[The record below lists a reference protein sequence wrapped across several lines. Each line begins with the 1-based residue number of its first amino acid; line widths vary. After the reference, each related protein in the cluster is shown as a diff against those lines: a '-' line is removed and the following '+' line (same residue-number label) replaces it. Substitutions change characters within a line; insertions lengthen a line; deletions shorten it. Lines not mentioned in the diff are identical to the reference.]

1 MNKQSQLHTDTNKQ
15 PGKACYRR
23 TPINKH
29 IRNKGNEKMLSG
41 EDHILITAGK
51 IYQWMLK
58 SVNESFEVKHDIG
71 RVLKISVCVLVAQSC
86 PTLRDPMDCSLLGSS
101 VHGILQARLLGWV
114 AIPFS
119 KGSSSPPRD

>member
-1 MNKQSQLHTDTNKQ
+1 
-15 PGKACYRR
+15 
-23 TPINKH
+23 
-29 IRNKGNEKMLSG
+29 MLSG

-119 KGSSSPPRD
+119 KGSSSPPRDWTQVSCIAGGFFTVWATKGIYQLSRVVTL

>member
-1 MNKQSQLHTDTNKQ
+1 MKKCHQVKTTV
-15 PGKACYRR
+15 
-23 TPINKH
+23 
-29 IRNKGNEKMLSG
+29 
-41 EDHILITAGK
+41 LITAGK

-71 RVLKISVCVLVAQSC
+71 RVLKIPVCVLVAQSC
-86 PTLRDPMDCSLLGSS
+86 PTLCDPMDCSLPDSS
-101 VHGILQARLLGWV
+101 VHGIFQARLLGWV